1 MATFTD
7 RWRQLNWDD
16 IALRINSKTAADV
29 ERALSARQLTREDL
43 MALLSPAASTY
54 LEPMAQRA
62 QRLTRQLWQHG
73 ELLRAA
79 LSLKPVRQRLHLL
92 RLLHEQPH

>member
-16 IALRINSKTAADV
+16 IALRINSKTSADV
-29 ERALSARQLTREDL
+29 ERALTAKHLTREDL
-43 MALLSPAASTY
+43 MALLSPAASAY

-62 QRLTRQLWQHG
+62 QRLTRQRFGNTVSFTCRSIFLTC
-73 ELLRAA
+73 APTTA
-79 LSLKPVRQRLHLL
+79 PTVVSP
-92 RLLHEQPH
+92 

>member
-16 IALRINSKTAADV
+16 IALRINSKTSADV
-29 ERALSARQLTREDL
+29 ERALTAKHLTREDL
-43 MALLSPAASTY
+43 MALLSPAASAY

-62 QRLTRQLWQHG
+62 TPHPPAFWQHG

-79 LSLKPVRQRLHLL
+79 LSF
-92 RLLHEQPH
+92 

>member
-16 IALRINSKTAADV
+16 IALRINSKTSADV
-29 ERALSARQLTREDL
+29 ERALTAKH
-43 MALLSPAASTY
+43 
-54 LEPMAQRA
+54 
-62 QRLTRQLWQHG
+62 WQHG

-79 LSLKPVRQRLHLL
+79 LSF
-92 RLLHEQPH
+92 